1 MREPVR
7 VNPPKFGMYFAWIRT
22 LLATERTLKA
32 ETRTSVSL
40 IAFGF
45 TIVEFFERL
54 RVMGVPGRP
63 VRVEA
68 PRDLGLALIAAGVA
82 SALTSIWQYR
92 RLMGRLW
99 GPDLSIVVGEKRKPL
114 WTPTAIV
121 LFFVCLIG
129 IYAFVAILM
138 HLA

>member
-7 VNPPKFGMYFAWIRT
+7 VDPPKFGMYSAWMRT

-32 ETRTSVSL
+32 ETRTSLSL

-54 RVMGVPGRP
+54 RVMGGRP
-63 VRVEA
+63 VRA
-68 PRDLGLALIAAGVA
+68 GTPRDLGLALIAAGVA

-92 RLMGRLW
+92 RVMGQLW
-99 GPDLSIVVGEKRKPL
+99 GPD
-114 WTPTAIV
+114 
-121 LFFVCLIG
+121 
-129 IYAFVAILM
+129 
-138 HLA
+138 